1 MPSVYEVLGVVLGI
15 IPLLGLTYVYR
26 LLKNRQAPAR
36 LEEFATA
43 LANTHRLLDEL
54 HRCSNS
60 GYEVDSAKLQGLNDA
75 LRRIEDESFSAR
87 CTAAAHVSKGAF
99 AVLIEFFRHGI
110 ICKNAMEIHHWTRR
124 VEGICVQ
131 IGDVKAILATS
142 CLHASSIRHAQKVSE
157 LEGSQV
163 ANPGAGEDASAT
175 ESGMDDEGPADGIPY
190 DIAEKDQSGAATK
203 MDHESTNSLQI
214 DNAEEQK
221 ASRAE
226 SGATYEELDGDKAA
240 GEVTGVHLEV
250 NNEGLRRRS

>member
-26 LLKNRQAPAR
+26 LLKNRQAPAK

-54 HRCSNS
+54 HRSSHS

-110 ICKNAMEIHHWTRR
+110 ICKNAVEIHHWTRR

-131 IGDVKAILATS
+131 IGD
-142 CLHASSIRHAQKVSE
+142 LHASSIRHAQKVSE

-163 ANPGAGEDASAT
+163 ANPGAGEAFAM